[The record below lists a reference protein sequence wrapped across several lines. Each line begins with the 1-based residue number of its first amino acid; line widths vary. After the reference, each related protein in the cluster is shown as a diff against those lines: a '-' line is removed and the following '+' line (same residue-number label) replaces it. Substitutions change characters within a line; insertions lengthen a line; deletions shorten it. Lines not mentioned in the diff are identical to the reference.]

1 MEYVLLPKLKL
12 MDSLQHRAPLWA
24 QLFIAIFYLALITVA
39 SSMGGNASPEFDL
52 TNPSLLLMLKI
63 GQVILVTITFI
74 VPVMLFSYVMRA
86 EKLAFLPLKKMPN
99 WRALIVALT
108 ICLFALPL
116 VSGTAQWNAN
126 MHLPSF
132 MSGIES
138 WMRVKENIAGETI
151 KVFFV
156 NNTLGNMFINL
167 FVIAFMAG
175 LSEEIFFR
183 GFLQRLFIEN
193 KMNKHIAVW
202 LTAILF
208 SAIHLQFFGFIP
220 RVLLGAVLGYL
231 YVFTNNLWVPII
243 AHTVNNGFAVVMAYL
258 TGSMESDP
266 LTKNGQETISPML
279 VLSSALLI
287 TIQLVF
293 LYRIQRK
300 KLSDLIDTIESK

>member
-1 MEYVLLPKLKL
+1 MN
-12 MDSLQHRAPLWA
+12 SIQHRAPLWA
-24 QLFIAIFYLALITVA
+24 QLFIAIFYLTLITVA
-39 SSMGGNASPEFDL
+39 SSMGGNASPNFDL
-52 TNPSLLLMLKI
+52 TNTNLLLMLKI
-63 GQVILVTITFI
+63 GQVVLVTITFI
-74 VPVMLFSYVMRA
+74 VPVLFFSYVMRA
-86 EKLAFLPLKKMPN
+86 EKLAFLPLKKIPN
-99 WRALIVALT
+99 WKALLVALT

-116 VSGTAQWNAN
+116 VSGTAQWNAS

-138 WMRVKENIAGETI
+138 WMRVKENIASETI

-183 GFLQRLFIEN
+183 GFLQRLFVEN

-220 RVLLGAVLGYL
+220 RMLLGAVLGYL
-231 YVFTNNLWVPII
+231 YLFTNNLWVPII

-266 LTKNGQETISPML
+266 LTKNGEQPISL
-279 VLSSALLI
+279 VLVGSSVVLI
-287 TIQLVF
+287 VIQLIF
-293 LYRIQRK
+293 LYNIQRK
-300 KLSDLIDTIESK
+300 KVVDLIETIGIK

>member
-1 MEYVLLPKLKL
+1 MN
-12 MDSLQHRAPLWA
+12 SIQHRAPLWA
-24 QLFIAIFYLALITVA
+24 QLFIAIFYLTLITVA
-39 SSMGGNASPEFDL
+39 SSMGGNAAPNFDL
-52 TNPSLLLMLKI
+52 TNPSLIIMLKV
-63 GQVILVTITFI
+63 GQVVLVSITFI
-74 VPVMLFSYVMRA
+74 VPVMLFSSVMRA
-86 EKLAFLPLKKMPN
+86 EKLAFLPLKKIPN
-99 WRALIVALT
+99 WQALLVAFT

-132 MSGIES
+132 MSGVES
-138 WMRVKENIAGETI
+138 WMRVKENIANETI

-167 FVIAFMAG
+167 FVVAFMAG

-220 RVLLGAVLGYL
+220 RMLLGAVLGYL
-231 YVFTNNLWVPII
+231 YLFTNNLWVPII

-258 TGSMESDP
+258 TGDMASDP
-266 LTKNGQETISPML
+266 LTKNGEQPISLTL
-279 VLSSALLI
+279 VISSVTLI
-287 TIQLVF
+287 VIQLVF
-293 LYRIQRK
+293 LSKVQAK
-300 KLSDLIDTIESK
+300 KYSQTPSELA